1 MFFKRVFRNSVNQI
15 AFFSFLAI
23 TCITFFKN
31 ALELEDAEQAYYSQ
45 WLRWGYDDQ
54 PPLYT
59 WLQYGVNQIFGVN
72 KVSFS
77 ILRGGI
83 FASVLMAMWHFS
95 RKMFSN
101 ERKSE
106 IAVLSL
112 VLLPVFIDFTFRR
125 LSHTSFLCFS
135 VLVSYFVIERLIKA
149 KTWTNYALLGLV
161 ISTGILSKYN
171 YVFFLVALG
180 CTMFFDAQV
189 LKIAFNKKFILVVFL
204 VSVFLFPHF
213 YWLVGPDGY
222 VLELQRSIALKTDNI
237 EQNTNYGISGLLL
250 FLLAVL
256 KLTAPLLVVFGLAVA
271 LGRLRFKKP
280 KMDWFTKLALTQLAV
295 LVVSF
300 VGLNVQKV
308 EERWLLPLLLP
319 FIVLLLRSLEFKSER
334 KWSTYLY
341 ALFITVI
348 VVQTLRTPIEK
359 MLGIPSSV
367 HFSFKPIS
375 DRLNK
380 NYGNQAWMLPDVTY
394 GGNIRVL
401 NPTRE
406 IFSRDDFS
414 LPETK
419 RKKVNSVEVVVGKA
433 NLNGVT
439 PSGKVVGYG
448 MERDTLYFKR

>member
-1 MFFKRVFRNSVNQI
+1 
-15 AFFSFLAI
+15 
-23 TCITFFKN
+23 
-31 ALELEDAEQAYYSQ
+31 
-45 WLRWGYDDQ
+45 
-54 PPLYT
+54 
-59 WLQYGVNQIFGVN
+59 
-72 KVSFS
+72 
-77 ILRGGI
+77 
-83 FASVLMAMWHFS
+83 
-95 RKMFSN
+95 
-101 ERKSE
+101 
-106 IAVLSL
+106 
-112 VLLPVFIDFTFRR
+112 
-125 LSHTSFLCFS
+125 
-135 VLVSYFVIERLIKA
+135 
-149 KTWTNYALLGLV
+149 
-161 ISTGILSKYN
+161 
-171 YVFFLVALG
+171 
-180 CTMFFDAQV
+180 
-189 LKIAFNKKFILVVFL
+189 
-204 VSVFLFPHF
+204 
-213 YWLVGPDGY
+213 
-222 VLELQRSIALKTDNI
+222 
-237 EQNTNYGISGLLL
+237 
-250 FLLAVL
+250 
-256 KLTAPLLVVFGLAVA
+256 
-271 LGRLRFKKP
+271 
-280 KMDWFTKLALTQLAV
+280 MDWFTKLALTQLAV